1 MSEKFIYIY
10 YIFLWILLIGS
21 FSSTKSHAQKPRH
34 HITLCLIGAETLADT
49 VCHLQEYNPDLT
61 HNLSKK
67 KKGTDGV
74 TLTHVT
80 SSVDQAQTGERGR

>member
-1 MSEKFIYIY
+1 MVVEVVHRVPS
-10 YIFLWILLIGS
+10 
-21 FSSTKSHAQKPRH
+21 
-34 HITLCLIGAETLADT
+34 LCLTGAPNVADT
-49 VCHLQEYNPDLT
+49 VHHLQEYNPDLT

-67 KKGTDGV
+67 KKGTEGV

>member
-1 MSEKFIYIY
+1 MFELGTVII
-10 YIFLWILLIGS
+10 
-21 FSSTKSHAQKPRH
+21 
-34 HITLCLIGAETLADT
+34 ADAI
-49 VCHLQEYNPDLT
+49 CHLQEYNPDLT

-80 SSVDQAQTGERGR
+80 SSVDQVQTGERGR